1 MNYYFKK
8 LFILSLTSIV
18 LCCIATEAYALDPTF
33 NRNGEVYLSI
43 TGAPAASGIIN
54 GIYRLNDPEGALS
67 GSYPQYL
74 FTENNIQNF
83 AVDINRNIF
92 TLSDPDVSTIGSSY
106 KLKRQVLDSTKI

>member
-18 LCCIATEAYALDPTF
+18 LCCIATEVYALDPTF

-43 TGAPAASGIIN
+43 TEAPAASGIID

-83 AVDINRNIF
+83 RSTLIVIF
-92 TLSDPDVSTIGSSY
+92 LPFLIDVSTIGSS
-106 KLKRQVLDSTKI
+106 